1 MLPHTFISLQTEFYL
16 IFLLQ
21 RNSQNLFFEHC
32 LELYR
37 NHRFSITLK
46 EHSKHNTHRETNVIL
61 WLCWGNNP
69 ITNLSEFWWRL
80 LFLKLKCVIVC
91 SLFWWLMVFI
101 YFCTQ
106 ALYIHSSIHILPFI
120 SSSYSSCYP
129 FTHFV
134 LIFFYLIFSSLKSL
148 FSLWHFICVGSF
160 SFAVMLH
167 FKLFVTDKN
176 NNKKT
181 TTKNININSTFLP
194 FMVCVCVCPVQSAR
208 SVNNELFSQSGG
220 WSFSA
225 WLPTAA
231 LKKLTSFS
239 AWMDG
244 WAEKLADRHTD
255 YNLDEINF

>member
-1 MLPHTFISLQTEFYL
+1 MKNAVS
-16 IFLLQ
+16 
-21 RNSQNLFFEHC
+21 
-32 LELYR
+32 
-37 NHRFSITLK
+37 
-46 EHSKHNTHRETNVIL
+46 ETQV
-61 WLCWGNNP
+61 CDC
-69 ITNLSEFWWRL
+69 L
-80 LFLKLKCVIVC
+80 LFVLVIDGLY
-91 SLFWWLMVFI
+91 LFLH
-101 YFCTQ
+101 T
-106 ALYIHSSIHILPFI
+106 SSVYSFIHILPFI

-134 LIFFYLIFSSLKSL
+134 FYIFYLIFSSLKSL

-225 WLPTAA
+225 
-231 LKKLTSFS
+231 
-239 AWMDG
+239 
-244 WAEKLADRHTD
+244 
-255 YNLDEINF
+255 